1 MTILIA
7 SLSAGRK
14 AEVLLLGILV
24 FALGGLTGILSA
36 QSTPGQSE
44 QFEVAAIRPTGANG
58 GRSAMEFTPGGGV
71 RATNVTLK
79 MLIQMAYDIRSEQ
92 MSGGPGWTDSE
103 QFAVL
108 AKGPAGG
115 PVLSEAAQQEL
126 ARKRLQTLLGER
138 FHLGVQARGKLDFQ
152 VCADG

>member
-1 MTILIA
+1 VRRLDEGELKQSSMTILIA

-58 GRSAMEFTPGGGV
+58 GRPAMEFTPAAV
-71 RATNVTLK
+71 FAR
-79 MLIQMAYDIRSEQ
+79 Q
-92 MSGGPGWTDSE
+92 MS
-103 QFAVL
+103 L
-108 AKGPAGG
+108 
-115 PVLSEAAQQEL
+115 
-126 ARKRLQTLLGER
+126 
-138 FHLGVQARGKLDFQ
+138 
-152 VCADG
+152 